1 MDPLFTEEQL
11 NKMSREDII
20 SLMKTMREH
29 YQKQETKIQIL
40 EEKTKELEFL
50 NAMLSDRLTLAQRK
64 QFGPSSEKY
73 ADGYTCLLYTSPS
86 PRDS

>member
-20 SLMKTMREH
+20 SLMKTMQEH

-73 ADGYTCLLYTSPS
+73 ADGYVRVGRNRP
-86 PRDS
+86 PRAA